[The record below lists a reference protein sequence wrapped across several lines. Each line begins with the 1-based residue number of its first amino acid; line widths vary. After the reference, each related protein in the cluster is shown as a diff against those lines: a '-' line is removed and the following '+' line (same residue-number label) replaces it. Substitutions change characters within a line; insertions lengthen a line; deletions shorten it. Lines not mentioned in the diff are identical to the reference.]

1 MGFLFYKHLISDV
14 LFINIVDFISHFD
27 VIIKYAE
34 ETIGLIIAQ
43 SYADGIKRV
52 EQIASGELAITIG
65 TGVIIIR
72 IAENIDAIAGFF
84 FKQFMSV
91 IEIPK
96 DKPTKPTTPPY
107 IRA

>member
-1 MGFLFYKHLISDV
+1 MGFLSIPRGKL
-14 LFINIVDFISHFD
+14 
-27 VIIKYAE
+27 E
-34 ETIGLIIAQ
+34 
-43 SYADGIKRV
+43 
-52 EQIASGELAITIG
+52 ITIG

-96 DKPTKPTTPPY
+96 DKPKKPTTPHY